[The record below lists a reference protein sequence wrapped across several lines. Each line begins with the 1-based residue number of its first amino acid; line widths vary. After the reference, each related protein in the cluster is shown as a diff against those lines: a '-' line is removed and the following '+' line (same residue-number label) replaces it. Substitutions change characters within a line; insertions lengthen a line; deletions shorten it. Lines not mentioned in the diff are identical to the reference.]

1 MYTETANSKEGPQV
15 NYFQMKY
22 SHDVFRIT
30 ASSDPRMKW
39 LTAWSFNNLAWCL
52 PESKPSWLHKILGS
66 IGPGMRIFSVSS
78 NDEIIPI
85 SHDIYTD
92 MLCGIYNTENNYKP
106 HGFHTCNDLF
116 NPVVVVFRINVFFF
130 VWRILNHFKSELGNN
145 FCFWAK
151 MLMEYWLISELEMC
165 TATTVSHAPVHI
177 S

>member
-1 MYTETANSKEGPQV
+1 MTYFVLLPAVILEWSDSQHEVLTISHGVYLKANPAGYIKSLV
-15 NYFQMKY
+15 V
-22 SHDVFRIT
+22 SV
-30 ASSDPRMKW
+30 
-39 LTAWSFNNLAWCL
+39 LAW
-52 PESKPSWLHKILGS
+52 
-66 IGPGMRIFSVSS
+66 V
-78 NDEIIPI
+78 IIPI